1 MSSALRFCGG
11 LRCEVYTLDRT
22 RRFFVLSFLADL
34 VPAPPFVNSGDT
46 AWQLTAATFV
56 GMQSIPG
63 LAILYAG
70 LVKKKWALNSAVMC
84 FYAFSIVLLC
94 WVLWGYNM
102 GFGNP
107 ATLGPGILSQIV
119 GIPGPAISAAGELGQ
134 ANIPLAGSALP

>member
-1 MSSALRFCGG
+1 MERCARRRLGACRVRRSPDRGYFVKPTRASRRGG
-11 LRCEVYTLDRT
+11 FYLFPILADANPYIPAP
-22 RRFFVLSFLADL
+22 SFL
-34 VPAPPFVNSGDT
+34 NSGDT

-94 WVLWGYNM
+94 WVLWGYKMSFGAPAWGDSLKIM
-102 GFGNP
+102 GSPFQ
-107 ATLGPGILSQIV
+107 ALG
-119 GIPGPAISAAGELGQ
+119 
-134 ANIPLAGSALP
+134 